1 MGWQQQRSTDLVM
14 SHVLHFCSQHVSLTL
29 CSVTDLRFWGAG
41 QNFKRALSI
50 IIIIIIK

>member
-29 CSVTDLRFWGAG
+29 CLVTDLRFWGG
-41 QNFKRALSI
+41 RGKILNGPLV
-50 IIIIIIK
+50 